1 MSQVT
6 VTLERNADKVVG
18 IIKSAYGF
26 SSKDKA
32 IQFIIMET
40 GEEIIERTRD
50 FTEDQKTELI
60 KTNVTEVNVLE
71 TIKTLPYEH
80 ILLQD
85 RCLL

>member
-40 GEEIIERTRD
+40 GEEIIERELRPEFVKKILNLEKKGKFNKYRSVNSLRD
-50 FTEDQKTELI
+50 EI
-60 KTNVTEVNVLE
+60 E
-71 TIKTLPYEH
+71 TA
-80 ILLQD
+80 
-85 RCLL
+85 